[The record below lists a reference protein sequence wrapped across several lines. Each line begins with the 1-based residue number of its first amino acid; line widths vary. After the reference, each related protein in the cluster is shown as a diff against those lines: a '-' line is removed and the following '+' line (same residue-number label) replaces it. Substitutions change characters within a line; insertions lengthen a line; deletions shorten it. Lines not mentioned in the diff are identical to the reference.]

1 MKNKICLI
9 ILFCVVLITVCATS
23 FVLIEKKNIS
33 KHNLVY
39 ASGIDN
45 KLYEYNL
52 SELDEKQISFDGY
65 SDYFLVGEYTQGD
78 YCCVA
83 KDENSAY
90 FVLTVKDGI
99 VEKVYQLS
107 FCPDKIIVGKSN
119 IYCLS
124 EGKIYLISTTDN
136 SEILYKENV
145 YTEKY
150 CLSMFVTEQENLVYL
165 RQEND
170 ESVSALLDSNGQ
182 ESNIF
187 TFNLKEASI
196 FGLDVDGR
204 ILYIDRIDNNALKSV
219 SVYGGKL
226 NKVRK
231 YGKDVTSVQSMFDG
245 EFVIKY
251 KIRIIDNCP
260 YVFVDSG
267 KTGVSVVTGL
277 PWFDVPD
284 SVVVV

>member
-9 ILFCVVLITVCATS
+9 ILFCVVLITVCTTS

-90 FVLTVKDGI
+90 VVLTVKDGI

-124 EGKIYLISTTDN
+124 EGRIYLISTTDN

-150 CLSMFVTEQENLVYL
+150 CLSMFVTEQEDLVYL

-170 ESVSALLDSNGQ
+170 GSVSALLDSNGQ

-204 ILYIDRIDNNALKSV
+204 ILYIDRIDNNALKV
-219 SVYGGKL
+219 FPF
-226 NKVRK
+226 
-231 YGKDVTSVQSMFDG
+231 MG
-245 EFVIKY
+245 E
-251 KIRIIDNCP
+251 
-260 YVFVDSG
+260 S
-267 KTGVSVVTGL
+267 
-277 PWFDVPD
+277 
-284 SVVVV
+284 

>member
-52 SELDEKQISFDGY
+52 SGLDEKQISFDGY

-83 KDENSAY
+83 KDENLAY
-90 FVLTVKDGI
+90 VVLMVKDGI

-124 EGKIYLISTTDN
+124 EGRIYLISTTDN

-150 CLSMFVTEQENLVYL
+150 CLSMFVTEQEDLVYL

-170 ESVSALLDSNGQ
+170 GSVSALLDSNGQ

-204 ILYIDRIDNNALKSV
+204 ILYLSLIHISEPTRL
-219 SVYGGKL
+219 
-226 NKVRK
+226 
-231 YGKDVTSVQSMFDG
+231 
-245 EFVIKY
+245 
-251 KIRIIDNCP
+251 
-260 YVFVDSG
+260 
-267 KTGVSVVTGL
+267 
-277 PWFDVPD
+277 
-284 SVVVV
+284 

>member
-1 MKNKICLI
+1 MKKKICLI
-9 ILFCVVLITVCATS
+9 ILFCVVLIAVCVTS

-33 KHNLVY
+33 KHSLVY

-52 SELDEKQISFDGY
+52 SELDKKQISFDGY
-65 SDYFLVGEYTQGD
+65 SNYFLVGEYTQGD

-83 KDENSAY
+83 KDENSTY
-90 FVLTVKDGI
+90 VVLTVKDGVI
-99 VEKVYQLS
+99 EKVYQLS
-107 FCPDKIIVGKSN
+107 FCPDKIIVAKSN

-124 EGKIYLISTTDN
+124 EGKIHLISTTDN

-150 CLSMFVTEQENLVYL
+150 CLSMFVTEQEDLVYL

-170 ESVSALLDSNGQ
+170 GSVSALLDSNGQ

-187 TFNLKEASI
+187 TFNSKEASV
-196 FGLDVDGR
+196 FGFDADSR
-204 ILYIDRIDNNALKSV
+204 ILYIDKTDNDALKSV

-231 YGKDVTSVQSMFDG
+231 YGKDVTSVRSMFDG
-245 EFVIKY
+245 EFVVKY
-251 KIRIIDNCP
+251 KIRIADNCP